1 MNPFWN
7 YLFEAS
13 IGSALVWLVY
23 ILIFRGLTFFGWNRF
38 FLLTGMLVSILVPLI
53 EVPLFSKNILPVQD
67 LIYPFNQLEV
77 TIRDST
83 TFSSG
88 WNPLLIQVT
97 LYLYFGIAATR
108 VLVFGIGIISLFQK
122 IRNAKAQKFQEIEI
136 YTDPEFKP
144 ASFFNKILMPSFNPD
159 NKSHLQIFLHESA
172 HVRLKHSW
180 DLLGLH
186 FIKSLFWINPFV
198 YLIEKELREVHEFQ
212 ADGIVIQYIA
222 FKDYCQLLVNNL
234 GQNSNNHLI
243 NSFNQFQI
251 KNRIVMMNKR
261 RSTNENKWKYLI
273 GMPLLA
279 LVLALFSL
287 KMTGQEDSVTGTWLG
302 SDFEFTLHEGPDL
315 KELIEGGKNL
325 HVDGKLILNQ
335 NHSYQILDPK
345 GATNGKGKWKLDSK
359 NLTLTSQDGHV
370 VAYQIEEIS
379 NTKMIT
385 NHQVSM
391 ETPEGKISG
400 TIRLAYV
407 KR

>member
-1 MNPFWN
+1 MNTYWN
-7 YLFEAS
+7 YLFEVS
-13 IGSALVWLVY
+13 IGIALVWLVY
-23 ILIFRGLTFFGWNRF
+23 RLIFKGLTFFGWNRF
-38 FLLTGMLVSILVPLI
+38 FLLTGMLVSIMMPLI
-53 EVPLFSKNILPVQD
+53 EVQFFPKSTLPVQEF
-67 LIYPFNQLEV
+67 IYSFDQLEV
-77 TIRDST
+77 AIRNSA

-88 WNPLLIQVT
+88 WNPLLMQVI
-97 LYLYFGIAATR
+97 LYSYFGFSATK
-108 VLVFGIGIISLFQK
+108 VLVFGISIISLFQK

-172 HVRLKHSW
+172 HVRLRHSW

-198 YLIEKELREVHEFQ
+198 YLIERELREVHEFQ
-212 ADGIVIQYIA
+212 ADGIVIQQIA
-222 FKDYCQLLVNNL
+222 CKDYCQLLVNNL
-234 GQNSNNHLI
+234 GQNSSNQLI

-273 GMPLLA
+273 GMPLLI

-287 KMTGQEDSVTGTWLG
+287 KMTGQEDNVTGTWLG

-315 KELIEGGKNL
+315 NELIDGGRNL
-325 HVDGKLILNQ
+325 HVNGKLILGQ
-335 NHSYQILDPK
+335 DKSYQILDPT
-345 GATNGKGKWKLDSK
+345 GEVNGEGNW
-359 NLTLTSQDGHV
+359 NLESSNLMLNSLDGHL
-370 VAYQIEEIS
+370 VAYQIEVIS
-379 NTKMIT
+379 NAKMIT
-385 NHQVSM
+385 SHQVSM
-391 ETPEGKISG
+391 ETPEGTISG
-400 TIRLAYV
+400 TIRLTYV